1 MDRGCCKKRILR
13 FLFAAAPSDYDQGE
27 WRMKIR
33 LIATD
38 MDGTFLDDEKQIPEA
53 NWQALLGMCG
63 QRDPDRTGHWAHGTG
78 DPRQDPGR
86 FRESAMP

>member
-38 MDGTFLDDEKQIPEA
+38 MDGTFLDDEKQIPGA
-53 NWQALLGMCG
+53 RYGG
-63 QRDPDRTGHWAHGTG
+63 SPTGS
-78 DPRQDPGR
+78 GR